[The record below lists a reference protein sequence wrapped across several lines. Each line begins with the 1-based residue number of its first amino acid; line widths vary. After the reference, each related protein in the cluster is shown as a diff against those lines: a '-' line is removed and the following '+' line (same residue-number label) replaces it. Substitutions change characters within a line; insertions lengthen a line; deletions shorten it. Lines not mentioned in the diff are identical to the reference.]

1 MAALCPCCRR
11 EQEHNQRRN
20 EHEATHVTIIAPF
33 ATLDHQRSRSA
44 AIPPAVRQHFHPSA
58 GSQTAQQEDRVAGLD
73 GFGYPLLRVRKKL
86 HRHALTDYVRYF
98 GNPKPFA
105 TGLFCRW
112 FKLQY
117 TGIRISWP
125 LCLRSRRGQT
135 APLRLPLPAR
145 IPILYVILSVLVGIS
160 VVPMYFYSAQVE
172 AINRDRL
179 KTNER
184 LLQNTVTRSLADDI
198 AQHEDSLRMALTNL
212 ASSVQVASGG
222 DISTNN
228 LSAPELRALLENF
241 VSSSDDIA
249 YATVLNSEAKGISAG
264 RIAPDAFLQRELERA
279 YSAATEGR
287 VYNGQALTV
296 GSGKNARTV
305 MLVSTPIMYGGRF
318 LGMIG
323 SIVDLQFLIKRLQ
336 EVNRGGLTPY
346 VVDSQGRL
354 VAGAS
359 PDYATGQDM
368 AKLEIVKNF
377 VDEGGKAQLAATKE
391 FKISDGKHTIDML
404 GTYSP
409 VTALDWAVVAQKP
422 RSEAYAGV
430 FEMQR
435 TARLLAL
442 LAVLLS
448 IGLSIYVARKI
459 TNPLETLTESSRA
472 IARGDF
478 SQRVHLKSRT
488 EIGEL
493 ADTFN
498 VMSQELEQFVLDL
511 KRAAEENRALFMGSI
526 QMLAGAVD
534 EKDPYTKGHSDR
546 VTRYSI
552 LIAKEMDLPQSFIET
567 VRISALLHDVGKIG
581 IEDRILKK
589 PGALTPEEFEIMKTH
604 TTKGA
609 NILRPVKQLREMLPG
624 IELHHEALD
633 GRGYPYGLKEDQI
646 PLLARIIAVADTFD
660 AVTTNRPYQ
669 TAHDPL
675 EALRIINSLIGKRLD
690 AKCVAALTA
699 VFERGEIR
707 IQRIAKTQAA
717 SAAAGNPPAQVTPPA
732 ASDAIAAI
740 DNSRV

>member
-1 MAALCPCCRR
+1 MA
-11 EQEHNQRRN
+11 
-20 EHEATHVTIIAPF
+20 
-33 ATLDHQRSRSA
+33 
-44 AIPPAVRQHFHPSA
+44 
-58 GSQTAQQEDRVAGLD
+58 
-73 GFGYPLLRVRKKL
+73 
-86 HRHALTDYVRYF
+86 
-98 GNPKPFA
+98 
-105 TGLFCRW
+105 
-112 FKLQY
+112 
-117 TGIRISWP
+117 
-125 LCLRSRRGQT
+125 
-135 APLRLPLPAR
+135 
-145 IPILYVILSVLVGIS
+145 IS
-160 VVPMYFYSAQVE
+160 VIPMYFYSAQVE

-179 KTNER
+179 KTNEM

-198 AQHEDSLRMALTNL
+198 AEHQDSLRMALSNL
-212 ASSVQVASGG
+212 SSAIQVASGG
-222 DISTNN
+222 DIGAEHI
-228 LSAPELRALLENF
+228 SAPELRALLENF

-249 YATVLNSEAKGISAG
+249 YATLLNSEGKGVSAG
-264 RIAPDAFLQRELERA
+264 RISPDAFLQRELERA
-279 YSAATEGR
+279 YSAALEGR
-287 VYNGQALTV
+287 AYNGQALTV
-296 GSGKNARTV
+296 GSGKATRTV
-305 MLVSTPIMYGGRF
+305 VLVSTPITYGGRF

-323 SIVDLQFLIKRLQ
+323 GVVDLQFLIRRLR
-336 EVNRGGLTPY
+336 EVSTGGLTPY

-359 PDYATGQDM
+359 PEYATGQDM
-368 AKLEIVKNF
+368 TKLEIVKNF
-377 VDEGGKAQLAATKE
+377 VDEGIKAQLAATKE
-391 FKISDGKHTIDML
+391 FNISNGKERWPML

-409 VTALDWAVVAQKP
+409 VPALDWAVVVQKP
-422 RSEAYAGV
+422 QRDAYRSV

-442 LAVLLS
+442 LAVVVS

-459 TNPLETLTESSRA
+459 TNPLEILTESSRA

-478 SQRVHLKSRT
+478 SQRVRLKSRT

-498 VMSQELEQFVLDL
+498 VMSQELEQFVDDL

-546 VTRYSI
+546 VTRYSV
-552 LIAKEMDLPQSFIET
+552 LIAKELGMAEQFIET

-633 GRGYPYGLKEDQI
+633 GRGYPYGLQGEQI
-646 PLLARIIAVADTFD
+646 PMLARIIAVADTFD

-669 TAHDPL
+669 MAHD
-675 EALRIINSLIGKRLD
+675 ALDALGIINSLINKRLD
-690 AKCVAALTA
+690 PDCVAALNT

-707 IQRIAKTQAA
+707 VQRVPKAQAA
-717 SAAAGNPPAQVTPPA
+717 VATNAGASNSATEVLPAIPKTP
-732 ASDAIAAI
+732 
-740 DNSRV
+740 V